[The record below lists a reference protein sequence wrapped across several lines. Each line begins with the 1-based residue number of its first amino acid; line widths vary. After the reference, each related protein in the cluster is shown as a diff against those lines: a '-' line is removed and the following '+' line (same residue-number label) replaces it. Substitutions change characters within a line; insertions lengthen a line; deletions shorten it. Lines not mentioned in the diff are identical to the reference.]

1 MTSEILEKV
10 QKVFANISV
19 KEFMTKDVIYVKPD
33 RTVAQVK
40 EILRLKRI
48 SGVPVVDDN
57 NIVVGIISI
66 EDIIKCLENSTLNE
80 SVNEHMTKNVVCLSE
95 DATLQDVIKHFERY
109 RYGRFPVVDVQGRLV
124 GIVTKND
131 ILAAVA
137 TRLGLLYLH
146 DERRREVL
154 EQDVLSRSL
163 VTGEEIDKK
172 GADFYFKIDYF
183 DVNLAGIGAAQLKKF
198 LISKGIPEQDVRRIA
213 VATYEAETNVVIHSG
228 GEGEIFC
235 FLAPD
240 RIIVRVEDRGKGIEN
255 IELAMKEG
263 YSTAPDYVRELG
275 FGAGMG
281 LPNMKRFSDK
291 MVVLSEK
298 GKGVVVEMVFYLDKN
313 FQEL

>member
-1 MTSEILEKV
+1 
-10 QKVFANISV
+10 
-19 KEFMTKDVIYVKPD
+19 MTKDVIFVKLD

-48 SGVPVVDDN
+48 SGVPVIDN
-57 NIVVGIISI
+57 ENHVVGVISI
-66 EDIIKCLENSTLNE
+66 EDIIKCLENGTLNDKV
-80 SVNEHMTKNVVCLSE
+80 SNHMSKNVICLTTTM
-95 DATLQDVIKHFERY
+95 TLQDAIKHFDRY
-109 RYGRFPVVDVQGRLV
+109 RYGRFPVVDEQGKLV

-146 DERRREVL
+146 DERRKEVL
-154 EQDVLSRSL
+154 DSDIFSRSL
-163 VTGEEIDKK
+163 ITGKEIDKK

-183 DVNLAGIGAAQLKKF
+183 DVNLAGVGAAQLKKF
-198 LISKGIPEQDVRRIA
+198 LLKKGVDEPLVRRIA
-213 VATYEAETNVVIHSG
+213 VAAYEAEANVVIHSG
-228 GEGEIFC
+228 SEGEMYC
-235 FLAPD
+235 FVHD
-240 RIIVRVEDRGKGIEN
+240 DGIIVRVEDSGKGIES
-255 IELAMKEG
+255 IELAMREG

-298 GKGVVVEMVFYLDKN
+298 GKGVIVEMVFYR
-313 FQEL
+313 